1 MNNIE
6 NYFIHK
12 NLPQSL
18 DKENVQ
24 EVAKVVDDTLL
35 SFDKTIAEVLIYP
48 AIDMLGSELINTLAI
63 QMHCDFYDDTLP
75 LAVRRNLVKNSIAW
89 HRIKGTPAAVEQ
101 MIQTVYQT
109 GVVEEW
115 FDYGG
120 EPFFFKVNL
129 GDSQIT
135 TQKIKNLIKMINASK
150 NVRSWLE
157 VLRFSK
163 SIDITRYLGCFADVH
178 KKYEIIPGIV
188 QGGDISSSIFIGGH
202 NEIHHSADVRVQHV
216 SGAEA
221 QGNILLG
228 GNLSGYGKVELL
240 PRCVSDSDTFAK
252 ILLGGNLSEYGKVEL
267 LPRCVSDSDTF
278 AKLPVGTGVSSEKY
292 VCISPRS
299 AINQDV
305 ICSFKTGI
313 GEITYKAISL
323 HKEENK

>member
-6 NYFIHK
+6 DYFIHK

-18 DKENVQ
+18 DKKNVQ

-75 LAVRRNLVKNSIAW
+75 LDVRRNLVKNSIAW

-135 TQKIKNLIKMINASK
+135 TQKIKNLIKMINVSK

-252 ILLGGNLSEYGKVEL
+252 
-267 LPRCVSDSDTF
+267 
-278 AKLPVGTGVSSEKY
+278 LPVGTGVSSEKY

>member
-6 NYFIHK
+6 DYFIHK

-18 DKENVQ
+18 DKKNVQ

-135 TQKIKNLIKMINASK
+135 TQKIKNLIKMINVSK

-252 ILLGGNLSEYGKVEL
+252 
-267 LPRCVSDSDTF
+267 
-278 AKLPVGTGVSSEKY
+278 LPVGTGVSSEKY

>member
-6 NYFIHK
+6 DYFIHK

-75 LAVRRNLVKNSIAW
+75 LDVRRNLVKNSIAW

-252 ILLGGNLSEYGKVEL
+252 
-267 LPRCVSDSDTF
+267 
-278 AKLPVGTGVSSEKY
+278 LPVGTGVSSEKY

>member
-6 NYFIHK
+6 DYFIHK

-75 LAVRRNLVKNSIAW
+75 LDVRRNLVKNSIAW

-163 SIDITRYLGCFADVH
+163 SIDIIRYLGCFADVH

-221 QGNILLG
+221 QGNILMG
-228 GNLSGYGKVELL
+228 GNLSG
-240 PRCVSDSDTFAK
+240 
-252 ILLGGNLSEYGKVEL
+252 YGKVEL

>member
-157 VLRFSK
+157 VWRFSK

-252 ILLGGNLSEYGKVEL
+252 
-267 LPRCVSDSDTF
+267 
-278 AKLPVGTGVSSEKY
+278 LPVGTGVSSEKY

-299 AINQDV
+299 VTNQDV

>member
-252 ILLGGNLSEYGKVEL
+252 
-267 LPRCVSDSDTF
+267 
-278 AKLPVGTGVSSEKY
+278 LPVGTGVSSEKY

>member
-178 KKYEIIPGIV
+178 KKYEMRPGIV

-252 ILLGGNLSEYGKVEL
+252 
-267 LPRCVSDSDTF
+267 
-278 AKLPVGTGVSSEKY
+278 LPVGTGVSSEKY

-299 AINQDV
+299 ATNQDV

>member
-135 TQKIKNLIKMINASK
+135 TQKIKNLIKMINVSK

-228 GNLSGYGKVELL
+228 GNLS
-240 PRCVSDSDTFAK
+240 
-252 ILLGGNLSEYGKVEL
+252 EYGKVEL

-299 AINQDV
+299 AINQDM

-313 GEITYKAISL
+313 GEITYQAISL

>member
-163 SIDITRYLGCFADVH
+163 SIDIIRYLGCFADVH

-221 QGNILLG
+221 QGN
-228 GNLSGYGKVELL
+228 
-240 PRCVSDSDTFAK
+240 

>member
-202 NEIHHSADVRVQHV
+202 NEIHHSADVRLQHI

-228 GNLSGYGKVELL
+228 GNLSG
-240 PRCVSDSDTFAK
+240 
-252 ILLGGNLSEYGKVEL
+252 YGKVEL

>member
-163 SIDITRYLGCFADVH
+163 SIDIIRYLGCFADVH

-202 NEIHHSADVRVQHV
+202 NEIHHSADVRLQHV

-228 GNLSGYGKVELL
+228 GNLSG
-240 PRCVSDSDTFAK
+240 
-252 ILLGGNLSEYGKVEL
+252 YGKVEL

>member
-6 NYFIHK
+6 DYFIHK
-12 NLPQSL
+12 NLPHSL

-221 QGNILLG
+221 QGNILMG
-228 GNLSGYGKVELL
+228 GNLSG
-240 PRCVSDSDTFAK
+240 
-252 ILLGGNLSEYGKVEL
+252 YGKVEL

>member
-75 LAVRRNLVKNSIAW
+75 LDVRRNLVKNSIAW

-252 ILLGGNLSEYGKVEL
+252 
-267 LPRCVSDSDTF
+267 
-278 AKLPVGTGVSSEKY
+278 LPVGTGVSSEKY

-299 AINQDV
+299 ATNQDV

>member
-6 NYFIHK
+6 DYFIHK

-135 TQKIKNLIKMINASK
+135 TQKIKNLIKMINVSK

-252 ILLGGNLSEYGKVEL
+252 
-267 LPRCVSDSDTF
+267 
-278 AKLPVGTGVSSEKY
+278 LPVGTGVSSENY

-299 AINQDV
+299 AINQDI

>member
-6 NYFIHK
+6 DYFIHK

-135 TQKIKNLIKMINASK
+135 TQKIKNLIKMINVSK

-228 GNLSGYGKVELL
+228 GNLS
-240 PRCVSDSDTFAK
+240 
-252 ILLGGNLSEYGKVEL
+252 EYGKAEL

-278 AKLPVGTGVSSEKY
+278 AKLPVGTGLSSEKY

>member
-6 NYFIHK
+6 DYFIHK

-163 SIDITRYLGCFADVH
+163 SIDIIRYLGCFADVH

-221 QGNILLG
+221 QGNILIG
-228 GNLSGYGKVELL
+228 GNLSG
-240 PRCVSDSDTFAK
+240 
-252 ILLGGNLSEYGKVEL
+252 YGKVEL

-299 AINQDV
+299 ATNQDV

>member
-202 NEIHHSADVRVQHV
+202 NEIHHSADVRLQHI

-221 QGNILLG
+221 QGNILMG
-228 GNLSGYGKVELL
+228 GNLSG
-240 PRCVSDSDTFAK
+240 
-252 ILLGGNLSEYGKVEL
+252 YGKVEL

>member
-6 NYFIHK
+6 DYFIHK

-24 EVAKVVDDTLL
+24 EVAKVIDDTLL

-163 SIDITRYLGCFADVH
+163 SIDIIRYLGCFADVH

-252 ILLGGNLSEYGKVEL
+252 
-267 LPRCVSDSDTF
+267 
-278 AKLPVGTGVSSEKY
+278 LPVGTGVSSEKY

-299 AINQDV
+299 ATNQDV

>member
-6 NYFIHK
+6 DYFIHK

-135 TQKIKNLIKMINASK
+135 TQKIKNLIKMINVSK

-228 GNLSGYGKVELL
+228 GNLS
-240 PRCVSDSDTFAK
+240 
-252 ILLGGNLSEYGKVEL
+252 EYGKVEL

>member
-202 NEIHHSADVRVQHV
+202 NEINHSADVRVQHV

-228 GNLSGYGKVELL
+228 GNLSG
-240 PRCVSDSDTFAK
+240 
-252 ILLGGNLSEYGKVEL
+252 YGKVEL

>member
-163 SIDITRYLGCFADVH
+163 SIDIIRYLGCFADVH

-252 ILLGGNLSEYGKVEL
+252 
-267 LPRCVSDSDTF
+267 
-278 AKLPVGTGVSSEKY
+278 LPVGTGVSSEKY

>member
-6 NYFIHK
+6 DYFIHK

-135 TQKIKNLIKMINASK
+135 TQKIKNLIKMINVSK

-228 GNLSGYGKVELL
+228 GNLSGYGK
-240 PRCVSDSDTFAK
+240 A
-252 ILLGGNLSEYGKVEL
+252 EL

-278 AKLPVGTGVSSEKY
+278 AKLPVGTGVSSENY
-292 VCISPRS
+292 VCISARS
-299 AINQDV
+299 AINQDMM
-305 ICSFKTGI
+305 CSFKTGI

>member
-135 TQKIKNLIKMINASK
+135 TKKIKNLIKMINASK

-163 SIDITRYLGCFADVH
+163 SIDIIRYLGCFADVH

-228 GNLSGYGKVELL
+228 GN
-240 PRCVSDSDTFAK
+240 
-252 ILLGGNLSEYGKVEL
+252 
-267 LPRCVSDSDTF
+267 
-278 AKLPVGTGVSSEKY
+278 
-292 VCISPRS
+292 
-299 AINQDV
+299 
-305 ICSFKTGI
+305 
-313 GEITYKAISL
+313 
-323 HKEENK
+323 

>member
-6 NYFIHK
+6 DYFIHK

-75 LAVRRNLVKNSIAW
+75 LDVRRNLVKNSIAW

-252 ILLGGNLSEYGKVEL
+252 
-267 LPRCVSDSDTF
+267 
-278 AKLPVGTGVSSEKY
+278 LPVGTGVSSEKY
-292 VCISPRS
+292 VCISPHS
-299 AINQDV
+299 ATNQDV

>member
-216 SGAEA
+216 SGAET

-228 GNLSGYGKVELL
+228 GNLSG
-240 PRCVSDSDTFAK
+240 
-252 ILLGGNLSEYGKVEL
+252 YGKVEL

>member
-6 NYFIHK
+6 DYFIRK

-18 DKENVQ
+18 DKENIQ

-135 TQKIKNLIKMINASK
+135 TQKIKNLIKMINVSK

-252 ILLGGNLSEYGKVEL
+252 
-267 LPRCVSDSDTF
+267 
-278 AKLPVGTGVSSEKY
+278 LPVGTGVSSEKY

>member
-135 TQKIKNLIKMINASK
+135 TQKIKNLIKMINVSK

-202 NEIHHSADVRVQHV
+202 NEINHSADVRVQHV

-228 GNLSGYGKVELL
+228 GNLSGH
-240 PRCVSDSDTFAK
+240 
-252 ILLGGNLSEYGKVEL
+252 GKVEL

>member
-6 NYFIHK
+6 DYFIHK

-163 SIDITRYLGCFADVH
+163 SIDIIRYLGCFADVH

-228 GNLSGYGKVELL
+228 GNLS
-240 PRCVSDSDTFAK
+240 
-252 ILLGGNLSEYGKVEL
+252 EYGKVEL
-267 LPRCVSDSDTF
+267 LPRCVSDSDTL

>member
-6 NYFIHK
+6 DYFIHK

-135 TQKIKNLIKMINASK
+135 TQKIKNLIKMINVSK

-252 ILLGGNLSEYGKVEL
+252 
-267 LPRCVSDSDTF
+267 
-278 AKLPVGTGVSSEKY
+278 LPVGTGVSSEKY

-323 HKEENK
+323 HKEENKYWLISKSSG

>member
-6 NYFIHK
+6 DYFIHK

-178 KKYEIIPGIV
+178 KKYEMRPGIV

-252 ILLGGNLSEYGKVEL
+252 
-267 LPRCVSDSDTF
+267 
-278 AKLPVGTGVSSEKY
+278 LPVGTGVSSEKY

>member
-135 TQKIKNLIKMINASK
+135 TQKIKNLIKMINVSK

-202 NEIHHSADVRVQHV
+202 NEIHHSADVRLQHI
-216 SGAEA
+216 SGAET

-228 GNLSGYGKVELL
+228 GNLSG
-240 PRCVSDSDTFAK
+240 
-252 ILLGGNLSEYGKVEL
+252 YGKVEL

>member
-6 NYFIHK
+6 DYFIHK

-135 TQKIKNLIKMINASK
+135 TQKIKNLIKMINVSK

-252 ILLGGNLSEYGKVEL
+252 
-267 LPRCVSDSDTF
+267 
-278 AKLPVGTGVSSEKY
+278 LPVGTGVSSEKY

>member
-6 NYFIHK
+6 DYFIHK

-35 SFDKTIAEVLIYP
+35 SFDKTITEVLIYP

-163 SIDITRYLGCFADVH
+163 SIDIIRYLGCFADVH

-228 GNLSGYGKVELL
+228 GNLSGYGKVELM
-240 PRCVSDSDTFAK
+240 
-252 ILLGGNLSEYGKVEL
+252 
-267 LPRCVSDSDTF
+267 PRCVSDSDTF

-299 AINQDV
+299 ATNQDV

>member
-1 MNNIE
+1 MNNIGD
-6 NYFIHK
+6 YFIHK

-35 SFDKTIAEVLIYP
+35 SFDKTITEVLIYP

-228 GNLSGYGKVELL
+228 GNLSGYGKVELM
-240 PRCVSDSDTFAK
+240 
-252 ILLGGNLSEYGKVEL
+252 
-267 LPRCVSDSDTF
+267 PRCVSDSDTF

-292 VCISPRS
+292 VCILPRS
-299 AINQDV
+299 ATNQDV

>member
-6 NYFIHK
+6 DYFIHK

-35 SFDKTIAEVLIYP
+35 SFDKTITEVLIYP

-75 LAVRRNLVKNSIAW
+75 LDVRRNLVKNSIAW

-188 QGGDISSSIFIGGH
+188 QGGDVSSSIFIGGH

-252 ILLGGNLSEYGKVEL
+252 
-267 LPRCVSDSDTF
+267 
-278 AKLPVGTGVSSEKY
+278 LPVGTGVSSEKY

-299 AINQDV
+299 ATNQDV

>member
-6 NYFIHK
+6 DYFIHK

-163 SIDITRYLGCFADVH
+163 SIDIIRYLGCFADVH

-240 PRCVSDSDTFAK
+240 PRCVSDSDT
-252 ILLGGNLSEYGKVEL
+252 L
-267 LPRCVSDSDTF
+267 

>member
-6 NYFIHK
+6 DYFIHK

-252 ILLGGNLSEYGKVEL
+252 
-267 LPRCVSDSDTF
+267 
-278 AKLPVGTGVSSEKY
+278 LPVGTGVSSEKY

>member
-135 TQKIKNLIKMINASK
+135 TQKIKNLIKMINVSK

-202 NEIHHSADVRVQHV
+202 NEIHHSADVRLQHV

-228 GNLSGYGKVELL
+228 GNLSG
-240 PRCVSDSDTFAK
+240 
-252 ILLGGNLSEYGKVEL
+252 YGKVEL

-299 AINQDV
+299 AINQDM

>member
-6 NYFIHK
+6 DYFIHK

-135 TQKIKNLIKMINASK
+135 TQKIKNLIKMINVSK

-163 SIDITRYLGCFADVH
+163 SIDIIRYLGCFADVH

-202 NEIHHSADVRVQHV
+202 NEIHHNADVRVQHV

-252 ILLGGNLSEYGKVEL
+252 
-267 LPRCVSDSDTF
+267 
-278 AKLPVGTGVSSEKY
+278 LPVGTGVSSENY

>member
-6 NYFIHK
+6 DYFIHK

-188 QGGDISSSIFIGGH
+188 QGGDISSSIFIGEH

-228 GNLSGYGKVELL
+228 GNLSG
-240 PRCVSDSDTFAK
+240 
-252 ILLGGNLSEYGKVEL
+252 YGKVEL